1 MNSYSDEKQDLE
13 IIENEK
19 SQDQET
25 EDKTDRKH
33 MQSVTQMKNSKKT
46 NF

>member
-33 MQSVTQMKNSKKT
+33 MQSVK
-46 NF
+46 

>member
-25 EDKTDRKH
+25 EDNTDRKH
-33 MQSVTQMKNSKKT
+33 MQSVKQMKNSKKT